1 MQEFAIRKEL
11 GGFYPEDPFKADFFS
26 GLISMKKGKTKKQGI
41 MQHLKNLILKNS

>member
-1 MQEFAIRKEL
+1 MQEFVIRKEL

-26 GLISMKKGKTKKQGI
+26 GLISMKKDKNKKQGI